1 MKLLIIVLLLF
12 PLAALSQH
20 NRQRVFEQS
29 APPYEVGRAML
40 PGLLGILSGS
50 VKTDTQKG
58 RIVQQAAIVSVGI
71 SIGCW
76 KKSSRKQILLR
87 LGCGIAGFALGTIL
101 KKG

>member
-1 MKLLIIVLLLF
+1 MKIIIVLLLL

-20 NRQRVFEQS
+20 DRQRVFEQS

-87 LGCGIAGFALGTIL
+87 LGCGIAGFALGAVLT
-101 KKG
+101 K

>member
-1 MKLLIIVLLLF
+1 MKLLIIVLLLL

-20 NRQRVFEQS
+20 DRQRVFEQS

-58 RIVQQAAIVSVGI
+58 RIVQQTAMLGVGI

-76 KKSSRKQILLR
+76 KKSNKKQILIR
-87 LGCGIAGFALGTIL
+87 LGAGIAGFGIGYALRRA
-101 KKG
+101 

>member
-20 NRQRVFEQS
+20 DRQRVFEQS

-87 LGCGIAGFALGTIL
+87 LGCGIAGFALGAALT
-101 KKG
+101 K